1 MTSSTTAHPASR
13 TGARRAPY
21 WRRFVDDTGGW
32 REERPPGADLA
43 ALRQGIGREA
53 GTVPAMWP
61 YYTTLSADGHV
72 SADLLAEHHALTLY
86 GVHQQSESMPMH
98 RPKAGVGKAFAALR
112 THGKFSAEAVDR
124 RFAAAA
130 TATSLTEAATHLR
143 GLISQLRV
151 IDRPLDYDLLF
162 RDLRDWQFPERRPT
176 VRRRWG
182 SAYFAA
188 HPEATT
194 TSGTPTSA
202 DS

>member
-1 MTSSTTAHPASR
+1 MTSSTTTSPSTETVTR
-13 TGARRAPY
+13 PVPY
-21 WRRFVDDTGGW
+21 WRRFVDDSGRW
-32 REERPPGADLA
+32 RTERPPGADLA

-53 GTVPAMWP
+53 GTVPALWP
-61 YYTTLSADGHV
+61 YYTTLSPDGHV

-98 RPKAGVGKAFAALR
+98 RGGAGVGKALAALR
-112 THGKFSAEAVDR
+112 TDGKFSAEAVDR

-130 TATSLTEAATHLR
+130 TATSLGEAAIHLR

-162 RDLRDWQFPERRPT
+162 RDLRDWQFPERRPA

-182 SAYFAA
+182 SAYFVA
-188 HPEATT
+188 PRE
-194 TSGTPTSA
+194 TSSTSEPATSA